1 MYLNIKFR
9 WFCDVLLSI
18 LSFFFFALSL
28 ISILV
33 ILLLQIQFIYFKA
46 ILILY

>member
-18 LSFFFFALSL
+18 LSFFFALSL